1 MRTFLSYVNNLIFPL
16 IPESHGFKFKR
27 FMLRLAG
34 AKIGHD
40 VKISSSLKVYGAGE
54 LIIGEGTWIG
64 YQVTIVTSSRVEIG
78 SNVDIAPRVYIGTG
92 SHVID
97 VNANRVAA
105 AGISMDVNIG
115 NGCWLC
121 TCALILP
128 GITISEKCV
137 VAAGSVVTH
146 SFSENGILIAGVPA
160 EKKKRL

>member
-1 MRTFLSYVNNLIFPL
+1 
-16 IPESHGFKFKR
+16 
-27 FMLRLAG
+27 MLRLAG

-105 AGISMDVNIG
+105 TGISMDVNIG

-137 VAAGSVVTH
+137 VAAGSVVTY